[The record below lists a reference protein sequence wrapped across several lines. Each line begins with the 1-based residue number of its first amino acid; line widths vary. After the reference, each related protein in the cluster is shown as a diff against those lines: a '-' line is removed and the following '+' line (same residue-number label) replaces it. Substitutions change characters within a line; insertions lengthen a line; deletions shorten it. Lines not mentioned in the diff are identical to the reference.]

1 MKSASMKS
9 ILEFTPKKV
18 GKNNNNNNKQENRM
32 PRASSDTF
40 LHSRVKAEL
49 QFSILP
55 ATVFIY
61 RFTYLA
67 IASKVSIENIGSK
80 AGIVTAEY
88 SKLYYG
94 TVVLQIAVN
103 NVINVKRK

>member
-1 MKSASMKS
+1 
-9 ILEFTPKKV
+9 
-18 GKNNNNNNKQENRM
+18 M

-55 ATVFIY
+55 VIVFIY
-61 RFTYLA
+61 RLTYLA
-67 IASKVSIENIGSK
+67 IASKVSIKNIANKG
-80 AGIVTAEY
+80 GIVTAEY

-94 TVVLQIAVN
+94 TAVLQIAVN
-103 NVINVKRK
+103 NVINVRRK

>member
-1 MKSASMKS
+1 MADSNRRQDESH
-9 ILEFTPKKV
+9 V
-18 GKNNNNNNKQENRM
+18 GENQE
-32 PRASSDTF
+32 
-40 LHSRVKAEL
+40 
-49 QFSILP
+49 
-55 ATVFIY
+55 FIY

-67 IASKVSIENIGSK
+67 IASKVSIENTGNK
-80 AGIVTAEY
+80 GGIVTAEY

>member
-1 MKSASMKS
+1 
-9 ILEFTPKKV
+9 
-18 GKNNNNNNKQENRM
+18 M
-32 PRASSDTF
+32 PRASSD
-40 LHSRVKAEL
+40 RVEL
-49 QFSILP
+49 QFSIFP
-55 ATVFIY
+55 VTVFIY

-67 IASKVSIENIGSK
+67 IASKVSIENTGNK
-80 AGIVTAEY
+80 GGIVTTEY